1 VRTRLD
7 LWQAMHRSGWYLPP
21 LGAAVTLSYMQA
33 VRAGQVWCPRYEHV
47 RMRCCLVPPPT
58 KKIMDWVQEAL
69 RLQSHYHPQRP
80 QKHGFGERKLPDKQ
94 WALHALATLEPHHR
108 IFGKGYVREP
118 APLGD
123 QPRPSEPMVDN
134 ADGLFDGLPP
144 RKGKPAKRS
153 ILRNVRP
160 SAEARLERLRARR
173 AQLEAQM
180 AALVYGL
187 PQPVNAPGEG
197 RQGAPF
203 QGAGGPPRPEPGS
216 RPQPQNRSFVR
227 EEAKEGANGPGVY
240 AAPDRPGS
248 ARVEGDADM
257 GGDTDD
263 PDIVSDL
270 DEDGKLRDMLLRQR
284 EAEDAQRH
292 EAEHVEWLLQ
302 QAQTEEARQYE
313 ANVPY
318 DPVAQYQNLGS
329 YQSPERPSAA
339 DRAAKSKGS
348 TGRDLGMTPNS
359 SRLNSSLQELSLDKN
374 RRRRAVD
381 SPESSEHTAAGTKIK
396 PRGV

>member
-1 VRTRLD
+1 
-7 LWQAMHRSGWYLPP
+7 
-21 LGAAVTLSYMQA
+21 
-33 VRAGQVWCPRYEHV
+33 
-47 RMRCCLVPPPT
+47 
-58 KKIMDWVQEAL
+58 
-69 RLQSHYHPQRP
+69 
-80 QKHGFGERKLPDKQ
+80 
-94 WALHALATLEPHHR
+94 
-108 IFGKGYVREP
+108 
-118 APLGD
+118 
-123 QPRPSEPMVDN
+123 
-134 ADGLFDGLPP
+134 
-144 RKGKPAKRS
+144 
-153 ILRNVRP
+153 
-160 SAEARLERLRARR
+160 
-173 AQLEAQM
+173 
-180 AALVYGL
+180 
-187 PQPVNAPGEG
+187 
-197 RQGAPF
+197 
-203 QGAGGPPRPEPGS
+203 
-216 RPQPQNRSFVR
+216 
-227 EEAKEGANGPGVY
+227 
-240 AAPDRPGS
+240 
-248 ARVEGDADM
+248 M
-257 GGDTDD
+257 GGDTDN

-270 DEDGKLRDMLLRQR
+270 DEDGQLRQR

-381 SPESSEHTAAGTKIK
+381 SPESSQHTAAGTKIK